1 MPHVVL
7 LRTYADL
14 LVHDVA
20 LVDFDE
26 PQCVV
31 TGLDDHAVTQKDTA
45 VVRVWVVV
53 CVIVKLG
60 QLRDL
65 VADELLVDEAVVLDV
80 VVGGD
85 IFSKRFPLGDVFEV
99 LAVELVDDALG
110 VADVQVAFGVEGEG
124 VGVDFLLLQGLL
136 QAVLNLVGR
145 LGVHVHIKIA
155 EEHIPQVL
163 IPLLDVLERD
173 FHQRLF
179 G

>member
-1 MPHVVL
+1 M
-7 LRTYADL
+7 
-14 LVHDVA
+14 
-20 LVDFDE
+20 
-26 PQCVV
+26 
-31 TGLDDHAVTQKDTA
+31 
-45 VVRVWVVV
+45 
-53 CVIVKLG
+53 
-60 QLRDL
+60 
-65 VADELLVDEAVVLDV
+65 
-80 VVGGD
+80 
-85 IFSKRFPLGDVFEV
+85 FEV